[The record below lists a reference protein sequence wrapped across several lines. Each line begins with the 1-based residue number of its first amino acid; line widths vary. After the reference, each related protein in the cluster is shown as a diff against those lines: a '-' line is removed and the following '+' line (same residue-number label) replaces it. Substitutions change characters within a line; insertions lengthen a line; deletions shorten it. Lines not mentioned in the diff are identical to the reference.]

1 MTYSETIVKHS
12 FWACSVVDLAVH
24 LQNGGKKR
32 RKDTERKGIYCA
44 MSRSTLGWGGGFLDV
59 PATPLDWTANS
70 S

>member
-44 MSRSTLGWGGGFLDV
+44 M
-59 PATPLDWTANS
+59 
-70 S
+70 